1 MSLYQGRALRTD
13 APRRRRGRLRRLGLG
28 LAAIAVVTAIAHLP
42 PSLRQRLFD
51 ARDIRVEGLRYLSA
65 AEVVSG
71 SGLARGQDLWSVDPA
86 LVRQRLLLQPR
97 ISAARVTRRFPHGV
111 TLSIEERT
119 PVLLVQH
126 GEPWELDTA
135 GVLLPPLA
143 DGVVADVPMLVG
155 PSLQRLSP
163 GTQIHSPAIER
174 GLAWVRAL
182 GARELQLGGQVSEL
196 DVSDPRSTALT
207 LLSGTRVL
215 SPAWPPDTRSLSALR
230 VVLADLQQRRVL
242 AQEVDLRFDN
252 QVIVRPAAHGPPAR
266 TS

>member
-13 APRRRRGRLRRLGLG
+13 APRRRQGRLRRIAIG
-28 LAAIAVVTAIAHLP
+28 LAVIGVVTAVAHVP
-42 PSLRQRLFD
+42 PSVRQHLFD
-51 ARDIRVEGLRYLSA
+51 ARDFRVEGLRYLSA
-65 AEVVSG
+65 DEVVKSA
-71 SGLARGQDLWSVDPA
+71 GLSRGEDLWRVDPA

-97 ISAARVTRRFPHGV
+97 ISSAHVARRFPHGV
-111 TLSIEERT
+111 TLSIEERQ

-126 GEPWELDTA
+126 GEPWELDTS

-155 PSLQRLSP
+155 PSLQRLAP
-163 GTQIHSPAIER
+163 GTQVRSPAIER

-182 GARELQLGGQVSEL
+182 GQRELQLGGQVSEL
-196 DVSDPRSTALT
+196 DVSDPRSTLLT

-215 SPAWPPDTRSLSALR
+215 SPAWPPDTRALSALR
-230 VVLADLQQRRVL
+230 VVLADLHQRGTL
-242 AQEVDLRFDN
+242 AQEVDLRFEN
-252 QVIVRPAAHGPPAR
+252 QVIVRPAVHPPGAR